1 MPFRKHLS
9 RMFSA
14 RRVRVIPLCVSAL
27 ILLLCALNSSAQ
39 FQTSNVPRAPFQ
51 IIQPRAPQPTLHV
64 DPSTGLPVMVQPGQD
79 PIIQL
84 MMMQPAIDTNLPVV
98 AEAEFDPPILPVGG
112 RGVYRIVVTS
122 ANDSVTLPEKLPTPA
137 GLELTPAGRSQN
149 YHLTAGKMQPRST
162 INFHVRALALGESTM
177 PGYSVT
183 ASGKT
188 LVVPAAKVS
197 VVAAGAAPVSDSPR
211 LVIEL
216 PPGDIYVGMVLPVR
230 VILADPGDN
239 SVQGVSQ
246 VQVVGDT
253 FFADTTYLRQRREI
267 SNRNGRPVAVVI
279 SEVPIT
285 PLREGSQPL
294 IAQGYAIM
302 NRNSTSRLSGIP
314 SYTPLLDTDPTNI
327 LVKRVPA
334 EGELPGY
341 TGAIGTF
348 QLEPPQA
355 VPNSVRAG
363 DPLTLKVTVRGEGNF
378 GRFTPPRFQGGGD
391 WQVFPPTSELPPMNP
406 MQKQG
411 AIMFTYTMIPQSD
424 RVRGTP
430 PVPFSYFDPVQK
442 RHVDLT
448 IPPVPLKVTPAPEIA
463 GAPSSPA
470 DTLTI
475 KPGVD
480 SADMPERELVMTGL
494 AETPGSAA
502 WSLVPWQRRG
512 GFVALQLLPG
522 VALLGLWLWDRRR
535 RYLQQH
541 PEVILKR
548 QARREMSRQLSLA
561 RRAAAAQD
569 AKSFVTAAVGALR
582 GACAPHDAANPEALV
597 CRDVLDEL
605 PAAARA
611 GREGEV
617 VRQIFAAA
625 DAVRFAGSVP
635 DGATLLAV
643 QPDLERLLAQLRARL

>member
-1 MPFRKHLS
+1 MPFRKYVS

-14 RRVRVIPLCVSAL
+14 RSVRVIPLCVTAL
-27 ILLLCALNSSAQ
+27 IPLLCALNSSAQ
-39 FQTSNVPRAPFQ
+39 FQTSNVPRLPFQ
-51 IIQPRAPQPTLHV
+51 INQQPVPRPAMQI
-64 DPSTGLPVMVQPGQD
+64 DPATGLPVMVQPGQD

-122 ANDSVTLPEKLPTPA
+122 ANDSVTLPPKLPAPA
-137 GLELTPAGRSQN
+137 GVELTPAGRSQN
-149 YHLTAGKMQPRST
+149 YHLTGGKMQPRST
-162 INFHVRALALGESTM
+162 INFHVRALAVGELTM
-177 PGYSVT
+177 PGYTVT

-188 LVVPAAKVS
+188 LAVPAAKVS
-197 VVAAGAAPVSDSPR
+197 VVAAGAAPVSDAPR
-211 LVIEL
+211 LVIEM
-216 PPGDIYVGMVLPVR
+216 PPGDIYVGMVVQVR
-230 VILADPGDN
+230 VLLVDPGDN
-239 SVQGVSQ
+239 SAQGLSQ

-253 FFADTTYLRQRREI
+253 FFADTTYMRQRREL
-267 SNRNGRPVAVVI
+267 SNRNGRTVAVVI
-279 SEVPIT
+279 SEIPVT

-314 SYTPLLDTDPTNI
+314 SYNPLLDTEPTNI
-327 LVKRVPA
+327 LVKRVPT

-355 VPNSVRAG
+355 VPNTVRAG
-363 DPLTLKVTVRGEGNF
+363 DPLTLKVTMRGEGNF

-391 WQVFPPTSELPPMNP
+391 WQVFPPTSEAPPANF

-411 AIMFTYTMIPQSD
+411 SVTFTYTMIPQSD

-430 PVPFSYFDPVQK
+430 PIAFSYFDPVQK

-448 IPPVPLKVTPAPEIA
+448 IPPVALKVTPAPNVA
-463 GAPSSPA
+463 AAPASPS
-470 DTLTI
+470 DTITI
-475 KPGVD
+475 KPIAE
-480 SADMPERELVMTGL
+480 SADLPERELVMTGL
-494 AETPGSAA
+494 AETPGTTAT
-502 WSLVPWQRRG
+502 SLVPWQRRG

-522 VALLGLWLWDRRR
+522 IALLGLWLWDRRS

-548 QARREMSRQLSLA
+548 QARREISRQLSLA

-597 CRDVLDEL
+597 CRDVLEEL
-605 PAAARA
+605 PTAARS

-635 DGATLLAV
+635 DGASLLAV
-643 QPDLERLLAQLRARL
+643 QPDLERLLAQLRTRL

>member
-1 MPFRKHLS
+1 MPFSKALS
-9 RMFSA
+9 RMFSP
-14 RRVRVIPLCVSAL
+14 RTMRVAALCVRAL
-27 ILLLCALNSSAQ
+27 IFFVCALNSSAQ

-51 IIQPRAPQPTLHV
+51 INQQPVPRPAMQIDPT
-64 DPSTGLPVMVQPGQD
+64 TGLPIMVQPGQD

-122 ANDSVTLPEKLPTPA
+122 ANDSVTLPDKLPTPV

-149 YHLTAGKMQPRST
+149 YHLTGGKMQPRST
-162 INFHVRALALGESTM
+162 INFHVRALAVGEFTM

-188 LVVPAAKVS
+188 LAVPAAKVS

-211 LVIEL
+211 LVVEL
-216 PPGDIYVGMVLPVR
+216 PPGDIYVGMVVPVR
-230 VILADPGDN
+230 VILVDPGDN
-239 SVQGVSQ
+239 SAQGLSQ

-279 SEVPIT
+279 SEIPIT
-285 PLREGSQPL
+285 PLREGSQAF

-314 SYTPLLDTDPTNI
+314 SYNPLLDTDPTNI
-327 LVKRVPA
+327 LVKRVPT

-355 VPNSVRAG
+355 VPNTVRAG
-363 DPLTLKVTVRGEGNF
+363 DPLTLKVTMRGEGNF

-391 WQVFPPTSELPPMNP
+391 WQVFPPTSETPPVNP

-411 AIMFTYTMIPQSD
+411 AVMFSYTMIPQSD

-430 PVPFSYFDPVQK
+430 PIAFSYFDPVQK

-448 IPPVPLKVTPAPEIA
+448 IPPVPIKVTAAPKDPAA
-463 GAPSSPA
+463 STSPN
-470 DTLTI
+470 DTFTP
-475 KPGVD
+475 KPGAESTD
-480 SADMPERELVMTGL
+480 LPERELVMTGL

-502 WSLVPWQRRG
+502 SSLVPWQRRS

-522 VALLGLWLWDRRR
+522 ALLLGLWLWDRRR

-548 QARREMSRQLSLA
+548 HARREMSRQLGLA

-643 QPDLERLLAQLRARL
+643 QPDLERLLAQLRTRL